1 MLTFVKLHVLCLHRG
16 YKKSSAC
23 VISGTVLSI
32 SVDIGVRSIIVG
44 LKIHTF
50 SEIAYHST

>member
-1 MLTFVKLHVLCLHRG
+1 MLTFVKLHVLCPHRG
-16 YKKSSAC
+16 YKNSSMC

-32 SVDIGVRSIIVG
+32 SVDIGVRSIVEG
-44 LKIHTF
+44 LKIHCF

>member
-1 MLTFVKLHVLCLHRG
+1 VLTFVKLHVLCLHRG